1 MKYEELIAQ
10 LCEVIKESENNAKL
24 IYDNT
29 EIINTIIS
37 DLEIPLYKKDKIGNA
52 VSNIFGLFFKT
63 AVIMSL
69 ASLMFVS

>member
-37 DLEIPLYKKDKIGNA
+37 DLEIPYIKKTKLEMLFLIFLDYCNIKIYIDKR
-52 VSNIFGLFFKT
+52 LKE
-63 AVIMSL
+63 L
-69 ASLMFVS
+69 